1 MRESNDEPAEE
12 TSKAPHRRWCCCGFL
27 RRRVRKDE
35 ETPDRNNDSREVT
48 QEISSPAESVN
59 AYAMEL
65 STPPSDHSDEDYVP
79 PAIDSDEN
87 KSNLVGLS
95 DQINR
100 ITAMLKDWK
109 LSQLLFVSIFG
120 MTGIGKTTLAK
131 EIFEHPLISDRFHHR
146 VWVDLGPNY
155 RPENVLHDIVAQLDA
170 DVDRMHHNVIKY
182 LSKFMRSN
190 TCLVVLDG
198 VWDTEVFN
206 YLLRFLK
213 DMTKNRSAVLVTT
226 TLEQV
231 AVFSQSYRVHQM
243 RLLNE
248 EDSWSLLRHKVFD
261 EMPCPPELVKPGK
274 RIAENCEGLPLT
286 IVTVA
291 DLLSKLEKSPE
302 CWKKIA
308 EQEEHSVFMDAYE
321 KMSEVLFPNYDYLP
335 RHLKEPFLYS
345 GVFPMKKSIP
355 YSKIVNLWISEGF
368 LEQNPLKTP
377 ENVAA
382 ECLKDL
388 ISRSVVMVH
397 QQSTSNTIKTCR
409 LHSVFWHLCIKEAR
423 KNKFFHV
430 VKRYADIVA
439 EDVESQ
445 PRFCIHNN
453 VLFGIKDLNN
463 LIASTSNVSSLLC
476 TGPYHQYPV
485 PICLDHSNLLRI
497 LDALTVHFY
506 LFPIDVLKLVE
517 LRYLSLTY
525 NGNLPSSISKLSNLE
540 CLIVGRPLAI
550 TSVENPLCL
559 PVEIWDMKK
568 LKHLQFTG
576 SNQVPDP
583 GEGSFLPN
591 LVTLSD
597 ISARSCNTGVFRSIP
612 NLKKLGIR
620 IELSPD
626 EATDRE
632 PLSCF
637 QHISHLEKLESL
649 KCVVVNP
656 IFNTTGIAV
665 CPPPPLSVF
674 PSGLKKLSLC
684 GLGYPWEEMSKI
696 ALLPNLEVLKLRS
709 YAFRGPKWEVED
721 NRFLRLEFILIEDSD
736 LVRWTAGNGSFP
748 FLECLN
754 IKHCYKLQ
762 AMPRKFSFDLGKI
775 QVVDCT
781 PLVVN
786 WAKKLT
792 KIDVRVDASW
802 DDKTLKK

>member
-397 QQSTSNTIKTCR
+397 QQSTI
-409 LHSVFWHLCIKEAR
+409 
-423 KNKFFHV
+423 
-430 VKRYADIVA
+430 
-439 EDVESQ
+439 
-445 PRFCIHNN
+445 
-453 VLFGIKDLNN
+453 
-463 LIASTSNVSSLLC
+463 
-476 TGPYHQYPV
+476 
-485 PICLDHSNLLRI
+485 
-497 LDALTVHFY
+497 HFY